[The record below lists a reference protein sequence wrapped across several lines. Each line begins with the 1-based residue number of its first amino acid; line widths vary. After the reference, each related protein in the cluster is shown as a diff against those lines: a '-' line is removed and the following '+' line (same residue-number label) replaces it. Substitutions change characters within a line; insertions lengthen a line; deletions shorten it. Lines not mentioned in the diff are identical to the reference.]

1 MQRIIGIYFAPSKLS
16 GRGIFTVNEIPE
28 GSLIEICPMIV
39 LPEEDVEIIHGTKL
53 HDYYFTWGIDQ
64 KQCAIALGFGSLY
77 NHYKNSNAEYNL
89 NLADETIEI
98 IAVKK
103 ILSGKEITINYN
115 GESGDGKSVWFEK
128 QNK

>member
-1 MQRIIGIYFAPSKLS
+1 MQRILGIYFALSELS
-16 GRGIFTVNEIPE
+16 GRGVFTINEILK

-39 LPEEDVEIIHGTKL
+39 LPKEEVKIIHGTKL

-77 NHYKNSNAEYNL
+77 NHTKNSNAEYNL

-103 ILSGKEITINYN
+103 ILSGEEITINYN
-115 GESGDGKSVWFEK
+115 GESGDGEKVWFEK
-128 QNK
+128 GNK